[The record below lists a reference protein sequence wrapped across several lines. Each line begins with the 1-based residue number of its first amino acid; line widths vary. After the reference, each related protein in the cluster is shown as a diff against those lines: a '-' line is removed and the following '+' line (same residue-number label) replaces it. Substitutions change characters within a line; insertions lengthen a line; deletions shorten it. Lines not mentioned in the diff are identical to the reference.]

1 MGAQQ
6 NPFSTTKVMLDT
18 NLIEFKLSKNKL
30 ISMVT
35 AIVPLVIG
43 INTIFQSPPEK
54 LAALFP
60 GSQYV
65 MIGIACLG
73 VVFVGVLGVVVFNK
87 LRDTRPG
94 LVVSDEGITDN
105 SSGVGAGFI
114 PWSDVLEIKP
124 YSLFGG
130 HSLRII
136 VKNPE
141 EYIQRQSGAFKRWL
155 MWRNYKSVGAAIA
168 ISSGG
173 IRCSFEEL
181 EDLVNRRFKAYKNTQ
196 AGA

>member
-1 MGAQQ
+1 
-6 NPFSTTKVMLDT
+6 MLDT
-18 NLIEFKLSKNKL
+18 HPIEFKLSKNKL
-30 ISMVT
+30 IGIVA

-43 INTIFQSPPEK
+43 IGTIFQSPPEK

-65 MIGIACLG
+65 MIGVACLG
-73 VVFVGVLGVVVFNK
+73 VVFVGVVGVVIFNK

-105 SSGVGAGFI
+105 SSGVSGGFI

-155 MWRNYKSVGAAIA
+155 MWRNYKSFGAAIA
-168 ISSGG
+168 ISSGS

-181 EDLVNRRFKAYKNTQ
+181 EDLMNRRFKAYQENKSENKV
-196 AGA
+196 

>member
-1 MGAQQ
+1 
-6 NPFSTTKVMLDT
+6 MLDT
-18 NLIEFKLSKNKL
+18 HPIALKLSKNKL
-30 ISMVT
+30 ISMIT
-35 AIVPLVIG
+35 AIVPTVIG
-43 INTIFQSPPEK
+43 INTIFHSPPEK

-65 MIGIACLG
+65 MLGIACLG
-73 VVFVGVLGVVVFNK
+73 VIFVGVLAVSIFNK
-87 LRDTRPG
+87 LRDNRPG

-105 SSGVGAGFI
+105 SSGVSAGFI

-141 EYIQRQSGAFKRWL
+141 AYIQRQSGAFKRWL
-155 MWRNYKSVGAAIA
+155 MWRNYKSFGAAIS
-168 ISSGG
+168 ITSGS

-181 EDLVNRRFKAYKNTQ
+181 EDLLNRRFKAYQEQQSNNKS
-196 AGA
+196 

>member
-1 MGAQQ
+1 
-6 NPFSTTKVMLDT
+6 MLDIHP
-18 NLIEFKLSKNKL
+18 IEFKLSKNKL
-30 ISMVT
+30 ISMV
-35 AIVPLVIG
+35 AGIVPLVVGIG
-43 INTIFQSPPEK
+43 TIFQSPPEK

-60 GSQYV
+60 GSEYV
-65 MIGIACLG
+65 MLGIACLG
-73 VVFVGVLGVVVFNK
+73 VIFIGVLAVAIFNK
-87 LRDTRPG
+87 LRDNRPG

-105 SSGVGAGFI
+105 SSGVSAGFI

-124 YSLFGG
+124 FSLFGG

-155 MWRNYKSVGAAIA
+155 MRRNYKSFGAAIA
-168 ISSGG
+168 ISSGS

-181 EDLVNRRFKAYKNTQ
+181 EDLVNRRFKAYQEQNPNNKS
-196 AGA
+196 